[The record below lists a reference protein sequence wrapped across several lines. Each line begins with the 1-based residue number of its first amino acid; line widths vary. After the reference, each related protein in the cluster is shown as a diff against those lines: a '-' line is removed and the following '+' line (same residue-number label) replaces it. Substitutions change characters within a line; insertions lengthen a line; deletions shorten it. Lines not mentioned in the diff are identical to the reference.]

1 MALMTVMREK
11 MHIFLWALLVMFL
24 LSMTVG
30 GLVGG
35 ANIIDQLIGKVDPSK
50 AIAQVNGENIS
61 PDRFNSIVNQQLETL
76 RARNQEINDNEIGRA
91 RQTAWDNMLQDILV
105 SQEVEKL
112 NILASD
118 EEVLYYLENSPPP
131 FLTQNPS
138 FQTDG
143 KYDSEK
149 FKNALANPQGDEWA
163 PIELFMKNTYI
174 PNFKLQKMLDQSIVI
189 SEQELKNE
197 FTKRNT
203 NYDIEG
209 IFLSNNRFNSDERIT
224 FS

>member
-112 NILASD
+112 NISASD
-118 EEVLYYLENSPPP
+118 EEVLFYLENSPPP
-131 FLTQNPS
+131 FLNAKS
-138 FQTDG
+138 
-143 KYDSEK
+143 K
-149 FKNALANPQGDEWA
+149 F
-163 PIELFMKNTYI
+163 
-174 PNFKLQKMLDQSIVI
+174 
-189 SEQELKNE
+189 
-197 FTKRNT
+197 
-203 NYDIEG
+203 
-209 IFLSNNRFNSDERIT
+209 SNRW
-224 FS
+224 